1 MINVTCA
8 IIRNEDDE
16 VLIVQRGE
24 ATDHPFKWEFPGG
37 KINTGESEEDCIIRE
52 IKEELSIDIVIRSRL
67 NAVIHD
73 YGHKQIRLIPF
84 ICDTLEDLPFLSE
97 HIAFEWVEEKKLKSI
112 DFAQADVFVAE
123 NYIAS
128 SSAGSDVDKAR
139 LPEPI
144 LSDDLDSDLQTMVN
158 SMISMKE
165 ADWIATSAIEN
176 PAIFNKLLEYSFSED
191 KKLAFRASW
200 TLTKVCDKF
209 PEIIYPFLPHV
220 VESLNKI
227 DNESAQRS
235 FLRIISLSAMDKL
248 STKHHGILAEHCF
261 RALKSG
267 FSAIAIKAY
276 AMEIIYNLVLIYPEL
291 HNELST
297 TINMMEGEGSAGVV
311 ARGRMILKKLAQI
324 PIKPKS
330 SRK

>member
-37 KINTGESEEDCIIRE
+37 KVNKGESEEDCIIRE
-52 IKEELSIDIVIRSRL
+52 IKEELSIDIVICSRL
-67 NAVIHD
+67 DSVEHN

-84 ICDTLEDLPFLSE
+84 ICDTLDDLPFLSE
-97 HIAFEWVEEKKLKSI
+97 HIAFEWVGVDKLKSI
-112 DFAQADVFVAE
+112 DFSEADIIVAE
-123 NYIAS
+123 NYIKYAS
-128 SSAGSDVDKAR
+128 VSAEVKQAPPPDTVLTSEV
-139 LPEPI
+139 
-144 LSDDLDSDLQTMVN
+144 DSDLQAMVN

-176 PAIFNKLLEYSFSED
+176 PAIFNKLLEYSFSDD

-209 PEIIYPFLPHV
+209 PEMIYPFLPGII
-220 VESLNKI
+220 ESLDKI

-235 FLRIISLSAMDKL
+235 FLRIISLGTIDNL
-248 STKHHGILAEHCF
+248 SVKHHGILAEHCF
-261 RALKSG
+261 GALKSG

-276 AMEIIYNLVLIYPEL
+276 SMEVLYKLVLIYPEL
-291 HNELST
+291 HNELSA
-297 TINMMEGEGSAGVV
+297 TINLIDAEGSAGIL
-311 ARGRMILKKLAQI
+311 ARGRMILKKLAQT
-324 PIKPKS
+324 PVKPKS
-330 SRK
+330 SQK